1 MKDEYTISLVRTR
14 YSFIN
19 YRSIHFIICSNMISM
34 MSRNQTKE
42 KRTKKHCFNIY
53 IMCSVK
59 VIILYTMMKTMTR
72 GNMHGIVLLIYI
84 MCLEK
89 KEKKK
94 NKSNRFT
101 KRRRRREL
109 KTNLS
114 TKTQGYIIELK
125 LYIFSPSGLN
135 NKLYI

>member
-1 MKDEYTISLVRTR
+1 
-14 YSFIN
+14 
-19 YRSIHFIICSNMISM
+19 
-34 MSRNQTKE
+34 
-42 KRTKKHCFNIY
+42 
-53 IMCSVK
+53 
-59 VIILYTMMKTMTR
+59 
-72 GNMHGIVLLIYI
+72 

-101 KRRRRREL
+101 KIIKKKRRRRRRREL